1 MNIIDEINRWWPLLS
16 IAATAGCGWCLWQL
30 SRRFVSREEH
40 DVIVRTQEELAGR
53 VETLERHME
62 SVPGNSAMHSIELSL
77 TELRGDMKEL
87 RGHMDGM
94 ETSMTGLKAEIAMLI
109 EHHLEN
115 R

>member
-16 IAATAGCGWCLWQL
+16 IAATAGCGWCLWQP
-30 SRRFVSREEH
+30 SRRFVS
-40 DVIVRTQEELAGR
+40 R